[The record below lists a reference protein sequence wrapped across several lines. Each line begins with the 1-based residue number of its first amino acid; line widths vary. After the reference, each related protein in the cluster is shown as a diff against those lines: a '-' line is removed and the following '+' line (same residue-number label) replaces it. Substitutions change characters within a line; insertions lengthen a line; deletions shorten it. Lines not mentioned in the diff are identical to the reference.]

1 MNPRR
6 LLDPAAYASRARRLP
21 DDLRRCGRSLAVWT
35 DPRRRAIRRLRG
47 RHRGRRAFVIGNG
60 PSLRVEDLDR
70 LVGEVTFASNKIYL
84 AFDQTAWRPTYLSV
98 YDVLV
103 ARNNR
108 DIIASLDLP
117 QIHGSFVRPELG
129 EERRYIYIEDLP
141 NRMHLDPPEFGFSED
156 LVRGAYGG
164 YSVIY
169 LQLQLA
175 YYMGIREAY
184 VIGVDFSFDVPAS
197 SQTATRTELGEEVL
211 RSTGEV
217 NHFHPD
223 YRKPGES
230 WTVPKLEYQ
239 RLAFARAR
247 RAFEQGGGA
256 LLNASRRTRLDVL
269 DRVDFD
275 AIAPGRG
282 H

>member
-1 MNPRR
+1 
-6 LLDPAAYASRARRLP
+6 
-21 DDLRRCGRSLAVWT
+21 
-35 DPRRRAIRRLRG
+35 
-47 RHRGRRAFVIGNG
+47 
-60 PSLRVEDLDR
+60 
-70 LVGEVTFASNKIYL
+70 
-84 AFDQTAWRPTYLSV
+84 
-98 YDVLV
+98 
-103 ARNNR
+103 
-108 DIIASLDLP
+108 
-117 QIHGSFVRPELG
+117 
-129 EERRYIYIEDLP
+129 
-141 NRMHLDPPEFGFSED
+141 
-156 LVRGAYGG
+156 
-164 YSVIY
+164 VIY